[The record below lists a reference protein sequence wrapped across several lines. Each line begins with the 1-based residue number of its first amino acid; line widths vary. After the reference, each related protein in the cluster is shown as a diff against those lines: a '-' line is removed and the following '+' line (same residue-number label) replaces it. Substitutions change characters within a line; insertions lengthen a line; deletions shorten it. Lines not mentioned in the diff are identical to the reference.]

1 MRKSSLSPFLYNV
14 GVVGATGLVGR
25 EMVRM
30 LEKRNFPLANLRL
43 FASERSRGKTLRF
56 KGKEIVVEELAPS
69 SFKVPS
75 GEEKSKLSGRL
86 DIALFSAG
94 ASISKEYAPL
104 AAKEGVFVI
113 DNSSA
118 WRMDPEVPLV
128 VPEINPHTLSKEK
141 RIIANP
147 NCSTIQMVVV
157 LAPLHRRARIKRI
170 VVSTY
175 QAVSG
180 AGQKAVVELEEQ
192 VENIASG
199 KKVKPRVFPHQIA
212 YNCIPQIDVFLDDGY
227 TKEEM
232 KMVNETKKIM
242 EDDSIAITATCVRVP
257 VFRGH
262 SEAVNIE
269 TEKKITPEEARQIL
283 KEAEG
288 VVVVDDIGKL
298 KYPLPTKAA
307 DSEETFVGRIRED
320 HSVPNGL
327 NMWIVSD
334 NLLKGAAL
342 NAVQIA
348 EQLIKRRILRF

>member
-1 MRKSSLSPFLYNV
+1 MKKYNV

-30 LEKRNFPLANLRL
+30 LEGRNFPVANLRL
-43 FASERSRGKTLRF
+43 FASERSQGKTLKF
-56 KGKEIVVEELAPS
+56 KEKEIVVEELIPS
-69 SFKVPS
+69 SFKVSSPR
-75 GEEKSKLSGRL
+75 EKSSLSGKL

-94 ASISKEYAPL
+94 ASISKGYAPL
-104 AAKEGVFVI
+104 AAREDIFVI

-118 WRMDPEVPLV
+118 WRMHPEVPLV
-128 VPEINPHTLSKEK
+128 VPEINPHTLSKDK
-141 RIIANP
+141 KIIANP

-180 AGQKAVVELEEQ
+180 AGQRAVVELEEQ
-192 VENIASG
+192 VGNIASG

-212 YNCIPQIDVFLDDGY
+212 YNCIPQVDIFLESGY

-242 EDDSIAITATCVRVP
+242 EDDSIAITATCDRVP

-269 TEKKITPEEARQIL
+269 TERKITPEEAREIL
-283 KEAEG
+283 KKVEG
-288 VVVVDDIGKL
+288 VVVVDDISKL
-298 KYPLPTKAA
+298 KYPLATEAA
-307 DSEETFVGRIRED
+307 NRDETFVGRIRED
-320 HSVPNGL
+320 QSIPNGL

-348 EQLIKRRILRF
+348 EELIKKKILGS

>member
-1 MRKSSLSPFLYNV
+1 MKKYNV

-30 LEKRNFPLANLRL
+30 LEKRNFPVANLRL
-43 FASERSRGKTLRF
+43 FASERSRGKTLKFRS
-56 KGKEIVVEELAPS
+56 KEILVEELTPS
-69 SFKVPS
+69 SFKVSPS
-75 GEEKSKLSGRL
+75 SEKSSLSPRL

-94 ASISKEYAPL
+94 AFISKEYAPL
-104 AAKEGVFVI
+104 AAQEGVFVI

-128 VPEINPHTLSKEK
+128 VPEINPHTLSKDK
-141 RIIANP
+141 KIIANP

-192 VENIASG
+192 VGNIASG

-212 YNCIPQIDVFLDDGY
+212 YNCIPQIDVFLENGY

-269 TEKKITPEEARQIL
+269 TERKITPEEAREIL
-283 KEAEG
+283 EKAEG
-288 VVVVDDIGKL
+288 IVVVDDIGKL
-298 KYPLPTKAA
+298 RYPLPTKAA
-307 DSEETFVGRIRED
+307 NNEETFVGRIRED
-320 HSVPNGL
+320 QSIPNGL

-342 NAVQIA
+342 NVVQIA
-348 EQLIKRRILRF
+348 EELIKRRILGS

>member
-1 MRKSSLSPFLYNV
+1 MKKYNV
-14 GVVGATGLVGR
+14 AVAGATGLVGR

-30 LEKRNFPLANLRL
+30 LEKQNFPVANLRL
-43 FASERSRGKTLRF
+43 FASERSRGKTLKF
-56 KGKEIVVEELAPS
+56 KGKEIVVEQLTPS
-69 SFKVPS
+69 SFKVSSPGEKPS
-75 GEEKSKLSGRL
+75 LQARL

-104 AAKEGVFVI
+104 AAQEGIFVI

-128 VPEINPHTLSKEK
+128 VPEINSHTLSKDK
-141 RIIANP
+141 KIIANP

-157 LAPLHRRARIKRI
+157 LAPLHLKARIKRI

-192 VENIASG
+192 VSAIASG
-199 KKVKPRVFPHQIA
+199 KKVKPMVFPHQIA
-212 YNCIPQIDVFLDDGY
+212 YNCIPQIDVFLEDGY

-269 TEKKITPEEARQIL
+269 TERKITPQEAREIL
-283 KEAEG
+283 KKAEG
-288 VVVVDDIGKL
+288 IVVVDDISKL

-307 DSEETFVGRIRED
+307 DSDETFVGRIRED
-320 HSVPNGL
+320 QSISNGL

-348 EQLIKRRILRF
+348 EELIKRKILRS

>member
-1 MRKSSLSPFLYNV
+1 MKKYNV

-30 LEKRNFPLANLRL
+30 LEKRNFPVANLRL
-43 FASERSRGKTLRF
+43 LASERSRGKTLKF
-56 KGKEIVVEELAPS
+56 KGKEIVVEKLNPS
-69 SFKVPS
+69 SFKVSSPGEKPS
-75 GEEKSKLSGRL
+75 LQARL

-94 ASISKEYAPL
+94 GSISKEYAPL
-104 AAKEGVFVI
+104 AAQEGIFVI

-128 VPEINPHTLSKEK
+128 VPEINSHTLSKDK
-141 RIIANP
+141 KIIANP

-157 LAPLHRRARIKRI
+157 LAPLHRKARIKRI

-192 VENIASG
+192 VSAIASG
-199 KKVKPRVFPHQIA
+199 KKVKPMVFPHQIA
-212 YNCIPQIDVFLDDGY
+212 YNCIPQIDVFLENGY

-232 KMVNETKKIM
+232 KMVNETKKII

-269 TEKKITPEEARQIL
+269 TERKITPEEAREIL
-283 KEAEG
+283 KKTEG
-288 VVVVDDIGKL
+288 VVVVDDISKL

-307 DSEETFVGRIRED
+307 DSDEIFVGRIRED
-320 HSVPNGL
+320 QSISNGL

-342 NAVQIA
+342 NAVQIG
-348 EQLIKRRILRF
+348 EELINRKIPGS

>member
-1 MRKSSLSPFLYNV
+1 MKKYNV

-30 LEKRNFPLANLRL
+30 LEKQNFPVANLRL
-43 FASERSRGKTLRF
+43 FASERSRGKTLKF
-56 KGKEIVVEELAPS
+56 KGKEIVVEQLTPS
-69 SFKVPS
+69 SFKVSSPGEKPS
-75 GEEKSKLSGRL
+75 LQARL

-94 ASISKEYAPL
+94 GSISKEYAPL
-104 AAKEGVFVI
+104 AAQEGIFVI

-128 VPEINPHTLSKEK
+128 VPEINSHTLSKDK
-141 RIIANP
+141 KIIANP

-157 LAPLHRRARIKRI
+157 LAPLHRKARIKRI

-192 VENIASG
+192 VSAIASG
-199 KKVKPRVFPHQIA
+199 KKVKPMVFPHQIA
-212 YNCIPQIDVFLDDGY
+212 YNCIPQIDVFLENGY

-232 KMVNETKKIM
+232 KMVNETKKII

-269 TEKKITPEEARQIL
+269 TERKITPEEARQIL
-283 KEAEG
+283 KKTEG
-288 VVVVDDIGKL
+288 VVVVDDISKL

-307 DSEETFVGRIRED
+307 DSDEIFVGRIRED
-320 HSVPNGL
+320 QSISNGL

-342 NAVQIA
+342 NAVQIG
-348 EQLIKRRILRF
+348 EELINRKILGS

>member
-1 MRKSSLSPFLYNV
+1 MKKYNV
-14 GVVGATGLVGR
+14 AVAGATGLVGR

-30 LEKRNFPLANLRL
+30 LEKQNFPVANLRL
-43 FASERSRGKTLRF
+43 FASERSRGKTLKF
-56 KGKEIVVEELAPS
+56 KGKEIVVEQLTPS
-69 SFKVPS
+69 SFKVSSPGEKPS
-75 GEEKSKLSGRL
+75 LQARL

-94 ASISKEYAPL
+94 TSISKEYAPL
-104 AAKEGVFVI
+104 AAQEGIFVI

-128 VPEINPHTLSKEK
+128 VPEINSHTLSKDK
-141 RIIANP
+141 KIIANP

-157 LAPLHRRARIKRI
+157 LAPLHLKARIKRI

-192 VENIASG
+192 VSAIASG
-199 KKVKPRVFPHQIA
+199 KKVKPMVFPHQIA
-212 YNCIPQIDVFLDDGY
+212 YNCIPQIDVFLEDGY

-269 TEKKITPEEARQIL
+269 TERKITPEEAREIL
-283 KEAEG
+283 KKTEG
-288 VVVVDDIGKL
+288 VVVVDDISKL
-298 KYPLPTKAA
+298 KYPLATKAA
-307 DSEETFVGRIRED
+307 DSDETFVGRIRED
-320 HSVPNGL
+320 QSIPNGL

-348 EQLIKRRILRF
+348 EELIKRRILRS

>member
-1 MRKSSLSPFLYNV
+1 MKKYNV
-14 GVVGATGLVGR
+14 GVVGATGLVGK

-30 LEKRNFPLANLRL
+30 LEKRNFPVANLRL
-43 FASERSRGKTLRF
+43 FASERSRGKTLKF
-56 KGKEIVVEELAPS
+56 KGKEIVIEELTPS
-69 SFKVPS
+69 SFKVSSP
-75 GEEKSKLSGRL
+75 GEKPGLSARL

-94 ASISKEYAPL
+94 ASISRKYAPL
-104 AAKEGVFVI
+104 TAQEGIFVI

-128 VPEINPHTLSKEK
+128 VPEINPHTLSRDKK
-141 RIIANP
+141 IIANP
-147 NCSTIQMVVV
+147 NCSTIQTVVV
-157 LAPLHRRARIKRI
+157 LAPLHRKARIKRI

-192 VENIASG
+192 VSAIASG
-199 KKVKPRVFPHQIA
+199 KKVKPMVFPHQIA

-242 EDDSIAITATCVRVP
+242 EDDSLAITATCVRVP

-269 TEKKITPEEARQIL
+269 TESKITPQEARQIL
-283 KEAEG
+283 KKAEG
-288 VVVVDDIGKL
+288 IVVVDDISKL
-298 KYPLPTKAA
+298 KYPLPTTAA
-307 DSEETFVGRIRED
+307 DSDETFVGRIRED
-320 HSVPNGL
+320 QSIPNGL

-348 EQLIKRRILRF
+348 EELIKRRILRS

>member
-1 MRKSSLSPFLYNV
+1 MKKYNV

-30 LEKRNFPLANLRL
+30 LEKRNFPVANLRL
-43 FASERSRGKTLRF
+43 LASQRSRGKTLKF
-56 KGKEIVVEELAPS
+56 KGREIVVEELNPS
-69 SFKVPS
+69 SFKVSSP
-75 GEEKSKLSGRL
+75 EEKFSLSGRL
-86 DIALFSAG
+86 HMALFSAG
-94 ASISKEYAPL
+94 GSISREYAPL
-104 AAKEGVFVI
+104 AAQEGIFVI

-128 VPEINPHTLSKEK
+128 VPEINSHTLSKDK
-141 RIIANP
+141 KIIANP

-157 LAPLHRRARIKRI
+157 LAPLHRKARIKRI

-180 AGQKAVVELEEQ
+180 AGQKAVLELEEQ
-192 VENIASG
+192 VSAIASG
-199 KKVKPRVFPHQIA
+199 KKIKPMVFPHQIA
-212 YNCIPQIDVFLDDGY
+212 YNCIPQIDVFLENGY

-232 KMVNETKKIM
+232 KMVNETRKIM
-242 EDDSIAITATCVRVP
+242 EDDSITITATCVRVP

-269 TEKKITPEEARQIL
+269 TERKITPQEARQIL
-283 KEAEG
+283 NKAEG
-288 VVVVDDIGKL
+288 IVVVDDISKL

-307 DSEETFVGRIRED
+307 DSDETFVGRIRED
-320 HSVPNGL
+320 QSIPNGL

-342 NAVQIA
+342 NAVQIG
-348 EQLIKRRILRF
+348 EELINRKILGS

>member
-1 MRKSSLSPFLYNV
+1 MKKYNV

-30 LEKRNFPLANLRL
+30 LEKQNFPVANLRL
-43 FASERSRGKTLRF
+43 FASERSRGKTLKF
-56 KGKEIVVEELAPS
+56 KGKEIVVEQLTPS
-69 SFKVPS
+69 SFKVSSS
-75 GEEKSKLSGRL
+75 GEKPSLQARL

-94 ASISKEYAPL
+94 GSISKEYAPL
-104 AAKEGVFVI
+104 AAQEGVFVI

-128 VPEINPHTLSKEK
+128 VPEINSHTLSKDK
-141 RIIANP
+141 KIIANP

-157 LAPLHRRARIKRI
+157 LAPLHRKARIKRI

-192 VENIASG
+192 VSAIASG
-199 KKVKPRVFPHQIA
+199 KKVKPMVFPHQIA
-212 YNCIPQIDVFLDDGY
+212 YNCIPQIDVFLENGY

-232 KMVNETKKIM
+232 KMVNETKKII

-269 TEKKITPEEARQIL
+269 TERKITPQEARQIL
-283 KEAEG
+283 KKIEG
-288 VVVVDDIGKL
+288 VVVVDDISKL

-307 DSEETFVGRIRED
+307 DSDETFVGRIRED
-320 HSVPNGL
+320 QSISNGL

-342 NAVQIA
+342 NAVQIG
-348 EQLIKRRILRF
+348 EELINRKILGS

>member
-1 MRKSSLSPFLYNV
+1 MKKYNV

-30 LEKRNFPLANLRL
+30 LEKQNFPVANLRL
-43 FASERSRGKTLRF
+43 FASERSRGKTLKF
-56 KGKEIVVEELAPS
+56 KGKEIVVEELTPS
-69 SFKVPS
+69 SFKVSSPGEKPS
-75 GEEKSKLSGRL
+75 LQARL

-94 ASISKEYAPL
+94 GSISKEYAPL
-104 AAKEGVFVI
+104 AAQEGVFVI

-128 VPEINPHTLSKEK
+128 VPEINSHTLSKDK
-141 RIIANP
+141 KIIANP
-147 NCSTIQMVVV
+147 NCSTIQTVVV
-157 LAPLHRRARIKRI
+157 LAPLHRKARIKRI

-192 VENIASG
+192 VSAIASG
-199 KKVKPRVFPHQIA
+199 KKVKPMVFPHQIA
-212 YNCIPQIDVFLDDGY
+212 YNCIPQVDVFLENGY

-269 TEKKITPEEARQIL
+269 TERKITPQEARQIL
-283 KEAEG
+283 KKIEG
-288 VVVVDDIGKL
+288 VVVVDDISKL

-307 DSEETFVGRIRED
+307 DSDEIFVGRIRED
-320 HSVPNGL
+320 QSISNGL

-342 NAVQIA
+342 NAVQIG
-348 EQLIKRRILRF
+348 EELINRKILGS

>member
-1 MRKSSLSPFLYNV
+1 MKKYNV

-30 LEKRNFPLANLRL
+30 LEKQNFPVANLRL
-43 FASERSRGKTLRF
+43 FASQRSRGKTLKF
-56 KGKEIVVEELAPS
+56 KGKEIVVEQLTPS
-69 SFKVPS
+69 SFKVSSPGEKPS
-75 GEEKSKLSGRL
+75 LQARL

-94 ASISKEYAPL
+94 GSISKEYAPL
-104 AAKEGVFVI
+104 AAQEGVFVI

-128 VPEINPHTLSKEK
+128 VPEINSHTLSKDK
-141 RIIANP
+141 KIIANP

-157 LAPLHRRARIKRI
+157 LAPLHRKARIKRI

-192 VENIASG
+192 VSAIASG
-199 KKVKPRVFPHQIA
+199 KKVKPMVFPHQIA
-212 YNCIPQIDVFLDDGY
+212 YNCIPQVDVFLENGY

-269 TEKKITPEEARQIL
+269 TERKITPQEARQIL
-283 KEAEG
+283 KKIEG
-288 VVVVDDIGKL
+288 VVVVDDISKL

-307 DSEETFVGRIRED
+307 DSDEIFVGRIRED
-320 HSVPNGL
+320 QSISNGL

-342 NAVQIA
+342 NAVQIG
-348 EQLIKRRILRF
+348 EELINRKILGS

>member
-1 MRKSSLSPFLYNV
+1 MKKYNV

-30 LEKRNFPLANLRL
+30 LEKQNFPVANLRL
-43 FASERSRGKTLRF
+43 LASQRSRGKTLKF
-56 KGKEIVVEELAPS
+56 KGKEIVVEQLTPS
-69 SFKVPS
+69 SFKVSSPGEKPS
-75 GEEKSKLSGRL
+75 LQARL

-104 AAKEGVFVI
+104 AAQEGIFVI

-128 VPEINPHTLSKEK
+128 VPEINSHTLSKDK
-141 RIIANP
+141 KIIANP

-157 LAPLHRRARIKRI
+157 LAPLHRKARIKRI

-192 VENIASG
+192 VSAIASG
-199 KKVKPRVFPHQIA
+199 KKVKPMVFPHQIA
-212 YNCIPQIDVFLDDGY
+212 YNCIPQIDVFLENGY

-232 KMVNETKKIM
+232 KMVNETKKII

-269 TEKKITPEEARQIL
+269 TERKITPEEARQIL
-283 KEAEG
+283 KKTEG
-288 VVVVDDIGKL
+288 VVVVDDISKL

-307 DSEETFVGRIRED
+307 DSDEIFVGRIRED
-320 HSVPNGL
+320 QSISNGL

-342 NAVQIA
+342 NAVQIG
-348 EQLIKRRILRF
+348 EELINRKILGS

>member
-1 MRKSSLSPFLYNV
+1 MKKYNV

-30 LEKRNFPLANLRL
+30 LEKQNFPVANLRL
-43 FASERSRGKTLRF
+43 FASQRSRGKTLKF
-56 KGKEIVVEELAPS
+56 KGKEIVVEELTPS
-69 SFKVPS
+69 SFKVSSPGEKPS
-75 GEEKSKLSGRL
+75 LQARL

-94 ASISKEYAPL
+94 GSISKEYAPI
-104 AAKEGVFVI
+104 AAQEGVFVI

-128 VPEINPHTLSKEK
+128 VPEINSHTLSKDK
-141 RIIANP
+141 KIIANP

-157 LAPLHRRARIKRI
+157 LAPLHRKARIKRI

-192 VENIASG
+192 VSAIASG
-199 KKVKPRVFPHQIA
+199 KKVKPMVFPHQIA
-212 YNCIPQIDVFLDDGY
+212 YNCIPQIDVFLENGY

-232 KMVNETKKIM
+232 KMVNETKKII

-283 KEAEG
+283 KKTEG
-288 VVVVDDIGKL
+288 VVVVDDISKL

-307 DSEETFVGRIRED
+307 DSDEIFVGRIRED
-320 HSVPNGL
+320 QSISNGL

-342 NAVQIA
+342 NAVQIG
-348 EQLIKRRILRF
+348 EELINRKILGS

>member
-30 LEKRNFPLANLRL
+30 LERRNFPVANLRL
-43 FASERSRGKTLRF
+43 LASERSRGKSLKF
-56 KGKEIVVEELAPS
+56 GGKEIIVEELNPS
-69 SFKVPS
+69 SFKVSSP
-75 GEEKSKLSGRL
+75 EKKPGISARL

-94 ASISKEYAPL
+94 ASISREYAPL
-104 AAKEGVFVI
+104 AAREGIFVI

-128 VPEINPHTLSKEK
+128 VPEINSHVLSKDK
-141 RIIANP
+141 KIIANP

-157 LAPLHRRARIKRI
+157 LAPLHRKAGIKRI

-192 VENIASG
+192 VSAIASG
-199 KKVKPRVFPHQIA
+199 KKIKPIVFPHQIA
-212 YNCIPQIDVFLDDGY
+212 YNCIPQIDVFLENGY

-242 EDDSIAITATCVRVP
+242 EDDSLAITATCVRVP

-262 SEAVNIE
+262 SESVNIE
-269 TEKKITPEEARQIL
+269 TERKITPREAREIL
-283 KEAEG
+283 EKTEG
-288 VVVVDDIGKL
+288 VVVVDDISKL

-320 HSVPNGL
+320 QSIPNGL

-342 NAVQIA
+342 NAVQIG
-348 EQLIKRRILRF
+348 EELIKRKIPGS

>member
-1 MRKSSLSPFLYNV
+1 MKRYNV
-14 GVVGATGLVGR
+14 AVVGATGLVGR

-30 LEKRNFPLANLRL
+30 LEQRNFPVANLRL
-43 FASERSRGKTLRF
+43 FASQRSRGKTLEF
-56 KGKEIVVEELAPS
+56 KGKEILVEELHPS
-69 SFKVPS
+69 SFKASSIQEKPS
-75 GEEKSKLSGRL
+75 LSSRL

-94 ASISKEYAPL
+94 GSISREYAPL
-104 AAKEGVFVI
+104 AAQEGIFVI

-128 VPEINPHTLSKEK
+128 VPEINSHTLSKDK
-141 RIIANP
+141 KIIANP

-157 LAPLHRRARIKRI
+157 LAPLHRKARIKRI

-192 VENIASG
+192 VSAIASG
-199 KKVKPRVFPHQIA
+199 KKVKPIVFPHQIA
-212 YNCIPQIDVFLDDGY
+212 YNCIPQIDVFLEDGY

-242 EDDSIAITATCVRVP
+242 EDESLAITATCVRVP

-262 SEAVNIE
+262 SESVNIE
-269 TEKKITPEEARQIL
+269 TERKITPQEAREIL
-283 KEAEG
+283 RNTEG
-288 VVVVDDIGKL
+288 VVVVDDISKL
-298 KYPLPTKAA
+298 KYPLATKAA
-307 DSEETFVGRIRED
+307 DSEDTFVGRIRED
-320 HSVPNGL
+320 HSIPNGL

-342 NAVQIA
+342 NAVQIG
-348 EQLIKRRILRF
+348 EELINRKILGS

>member
-1 MRKSSLSPFLYNV
+1 
-14 GVVGATGLVGR
+14 LVGR

-30 LEKRNFPLANLRL
+30 LERRNFPVANLRL
-43 FASERSRGKTLRF
+43 LASERSQGKTLRF
-56 KGKEIVVEELAPS
+56 KAKEVVVERLTPL
-69 SFKVPS
+69 SFKASSARGKTARP
-75 GEEKSKLSGRL
+75 GRL
-86 DIALFSAG
+86 DVALFSAG

-104 AAKEGVFVI
+104 AAQEGIFVI

-118 WRMDPEVPLV
+118 WRMEPEVPLV
-128 VPEINPHTLSKEK
+128 VPEVNPHTLSQDKK
-141 RIIANP
+141 IIANP

-157 LAPLHRRARIKRI
+157 LAPIHKRARIKRI

-180 AGQKAVVELEEQ
+180 AGQKAVLELEEQ
-192 VENIASG
+192 IANIASG
-199 KKVKPRVFPHQIA
+199 KKVKPKVFPHQIA
-212 YNCIPQIDVFLDDGY
+212 YNCIPQIDLFLGNGC

-269 TEKKITPEEARQIL
+269 TEKKITPEEVRQIL
-283 KEAEG
+283 KNAAG
-288 VVVVDDIGKL
+288 VIVVDDIGKL
-298 KYPLPTKAA
+298 KYPLPTTAA
-307 DSEETFVGRIRED
+307 DKEETFVGRIRDDE
-320 HSVPNGL
+320 SIPNGL

-342 NAVQIA
+342 NAVEIA
-348 EQLIKRRILRF
+348 EELIKRKILGS